1 MVVVQI
7 MVSWL
12 KFRKKQKNPS
22 EFPRSRL
29 ACNSQNTQTAHES
42 VQAIYCIGS
51 LIQFY
56 TWNTF
61 SLERSNH
68 MSEFDVA
75 LFRIRSHDKNLLLGG
90 WLRANVTP
98 SICWGSEGGG
108 KLHGSRNP
116 ATRLLSLL
124 LLLSPIP
131 SSLLHYVA
139 LVRQILKCSFCIN
152 PSKQNADYTSLLL

>member
-1 MVVVQI
+1 

-12 KFRKKQKNPS
+12 KLRKKMTTAS
-22 EFPRSRL
+22 SRGT
-29 ACNSQNTQTAHES
+29 NSPVTPKIHRPHTR
-42 VQAIYCIGS
+42 VFKI
-51 LIQFY
+51 IQFY

-68 MSEFDVA
+68 MSKFDVA
-75 LFRIRSHDKNLLLGG
+75 LFMIRSHDKNLLLGG
-90 WLRANVTP
+90 WLRANLTP

-131 SSLLHYVA
+131 SSLLHYIV
-139 LVRQILKCSFCIN
+139 LVRQMSKCSFCVN
-152 PSKQNADYTSLLL
+152 PSKQNADYKYFLLQR

>member
-1 MVVVQI
+1 MAVIQI

-12 KFRKKQKNPS
+12 KLRKKKTTA
-22 EFPRSRL
+22 RSRGT
-29 ACNSQNTQTAHES
+29 SSPVTSKIHRPHTR
-42 VQAIYCIGS
+42 VFKI
-51 LIQFY
+51 IQFY

-75 LFRIRSHDKNLLLGG
+75 LFMIRSHDKNLLLGG
-90 WLRANVTP
+90 WLRANLTP

-124 LLLSPIP
+124 LLLSPSA
-131 SSLLHYVA
+131 SSLPHYIV
-139 LVRQILKCSFCIN
+139 LVRQISNVVSALIL
-152 PSKQNADYTSLLL
+152 QNKRQL